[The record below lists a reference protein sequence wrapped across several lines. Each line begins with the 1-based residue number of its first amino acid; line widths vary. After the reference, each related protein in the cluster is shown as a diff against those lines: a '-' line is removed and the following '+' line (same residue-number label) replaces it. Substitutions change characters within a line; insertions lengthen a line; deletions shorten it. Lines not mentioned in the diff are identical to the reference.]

1 MKARHLY
8 MLIITLYIMAAL
20 SLLGMGSAR
29 HKLQQ
34 LQAVEQAQL
43 QDSTAAPQLAE
54 EREESTEAEDRT
66 TSLVQRSPEKQELH
80 NKLTLWQIIAILF
93 FAAAS
98 LLLVYKEKL
107 VQKPATKPE

>member
-1 MKARHLY
+1 
-8 MLIITLYIMAAL
+8 MLIITLYTMAAL

-34 LQAVEQAQL
+34 LQAVEQAQV
-43 QDSTAAPQLAE
+43 QDNAAAPQLA
-54 EREESTEAEDRT
+54 EESTEAEDRT

-80 NKLTLWQIIAILF
+80 NKLTRWQIIAILF

-98 LLLVYKEKL
+98 LLLVYKERL
-107 VQKPATKPE
+107 VQKPVKPE

>member
-8 MLIITLYIMAAL
+8 ILIISLYILAAL
-20 SLLGMGSAR
+20 SLLGIGSAR

-43 QDSTAAPQLAE
+43 HDSTAVALPTA
-54 EREESTEAEDRT
+54 ESTESTPAEKAAPVR
-66 TSLVQRSPEKQELH
+66 RSPEKQELH

-107 VQKPATKPE
+107 VKKSAVKPE